1 MKVCRGVLS
10 RLGSFFL
17 CRFTKKRDCISL
29 TSILELNINCLY
41 IRLIGL
47 KVLPSFNALIMR

>member
-1 MKVCRGVLS
+1 MKVYPGVLS
-10 RLGSFFL
+10 RLGSFL
-17 CRFTKKRDCISL
+17 CVVSRKKRDCISL